1 MLQYRNYTAL
11 TFRTVQLSSQISY
24 QKNGHQSL
32 TGYIGYITFN
42 KYFQSTYSFS
52 TLIKSKIIEKHLK
65 EIKQKNYQ
73 ISVRSHTKYFPTGF
87 WGFQVIIVL
96 ITVIN
101 VFCNL
106 HETAHFKA
114 LPSRFDLVWLYSTL
128 HYGAF
133 SQLSVRSY
141 TTLLFFIGF

>member
-52 TLIKSKIIEKHLK
+52 TLIKSKIIRKTSKRNKTK
-65 EIKQKNYQ
+65 ELSNQCQITHKVFSNRFLGILGNYCTNY
-73 ISVRSHTKYFPTGF
+73 SNKC
-87 WGFQVIIVL
+87 
-96 ITVIN
+96 
-101 VFCNL
+101 FCNL

-128 HYGAF
+128 PSKTKAINIRLAVF
-133 SQLSVRSY
+133 RIIMRL
-141 TTLLFFIGF
+141 T